1 MRSEGIQLNN
11 RERATLLA
19 VAHGDAE
26 MSCSSEPDL
35 FIDGLACCDQ
45 FTAHRLARL
54 GMIAPARPG
63 RLRERVPARL
73 TSAARVVLGLPSP
86 AAA

>member
-1 MRSEGIQLNN
+1 MTREGIQLNN
-11 RERATLLA
+11 RERAALLA
-19 VAHGDAE
+19 VAHGRAE

-45 FTAHRLARL
+45 FTAHRLAGL
-54 GMIAPARPG
+54 GLIAPTRAG
-63 RLRERVPARL
+63 RLSDRVPAML
-73 TSAARVVLGLPSP
+73 TGTARAVLGTPSP